1 MSEAAIIAIA
11 VSVGVVVIA
20 VVVLVLYR
28 HRLAGLSVDVRRG
41 RVAAEMTKGEGA
53 RAHQRRM
60 EVAGNASVRDETGSG
75 GSQEDMKVGGD
86 ASVVVK
92 RPTSRGGSKKKG

>member
-1 MSEAAIIAIA
+1 MSDAGVIAI
-11 VSVGVVVIA
+11 VVGGGVVVIA

-28 HRLAGLSVDVRRG
+28 HRLAGLKVDVRRG
-41 RVAAEMTKGEGA
+41 RMDAEMTHDEGT

-60 EVAGNASVRDETGSG
+60 EVAGNASVHDETGSG

-92 RPTSRGGSKKKG
+92 GPPTRGRAKKV